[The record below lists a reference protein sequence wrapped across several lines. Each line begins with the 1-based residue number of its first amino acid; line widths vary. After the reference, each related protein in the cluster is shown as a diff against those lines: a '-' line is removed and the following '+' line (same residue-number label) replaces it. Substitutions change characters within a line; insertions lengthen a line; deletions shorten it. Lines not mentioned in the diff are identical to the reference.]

1 MDRQKHWE
9 QVYSNKSPLEVS
21 WFQADPAMSLGLIQ
35 STGIEKTAAII
46 DVGGGASRLVD
57 FLLSHGFTNVSVL
70 DISSQAIE
78 HAHTRLGEKATE
90 VDWLVDDITAFNAA
104 HKYDLWH
111 DRAVFH
117 FLTDANDRQK
127 YVANMTAALAKGS
140 HVIIATFAIGGPD
153 KCSGLEIVQY
163 DEAKIQNELGTE
175 YKLLDVHHEL
185 HITPANKEQQFIY
198 FHFIKQ

>member
-9 QVYSNKSPLEVS
+9 EVYSNKSPLEVS
-21 WFQADPAMSLGLIQ
+21 WFQADPALSLQLIQ
-35 STGIEKTAAII
+35 ATGIDKSAAII

-57 FLLSHGFTNVSVL
+57 FLLSHEYNNVSVL

-78 HAHTRLGEKATE
+78 HARGRLGDKASH
-90 VDWLVDDITAFNAA
+90 VDWLVEDITGFSAA

-117 FLTDANDRQK
+117 FLTDAGDRQK
-127 YVANMTAALAKGS
+127 YVANMNDALVKGS

-163 DEAKIQNELGTE
+163 DEKKIQKELGTG
-175 YKLLDVHHEL
+175 YKLQDVHHEL
-185 HITPANKEQQFIY
+185 HTTPANKQQQFIY
-198 FHFIKQ
+198 FHFIKL